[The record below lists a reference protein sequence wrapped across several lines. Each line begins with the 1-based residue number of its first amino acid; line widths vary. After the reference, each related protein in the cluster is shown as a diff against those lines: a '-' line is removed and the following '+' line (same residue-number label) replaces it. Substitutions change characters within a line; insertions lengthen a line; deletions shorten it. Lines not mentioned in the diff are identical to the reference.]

1 MVLYARSTGKNMW
14 KPGLTE
20 SDKIANKKAGKAIDF
35 LLVIWGVYTV
45 VVIACAVAILE
56 YIR

>member
-1 MVLYARSTGKNMW
+1 MW